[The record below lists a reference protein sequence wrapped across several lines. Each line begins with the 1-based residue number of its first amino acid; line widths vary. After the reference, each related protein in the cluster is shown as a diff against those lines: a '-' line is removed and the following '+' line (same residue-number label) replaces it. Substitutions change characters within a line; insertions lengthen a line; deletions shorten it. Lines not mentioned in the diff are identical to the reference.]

1 MLLIDSRDE
10 IGKGKSDDAVSA
22 LAESV
27 RPKKALGLRPYI
39 IVMVQD
45 LKRSMALPFVS
56 GNHDV
61 YSWRFSGYNAAQ
73 AASHQIPRT

>member
-1 MLLIDSRDE
+1 MMRFLRWQ
-10 IGKGKSDDAVSA
+10 
-22 LAESV
+22 
-27 RPKKALGLRPYI
+27 KASGLSPYI

-45 LKRSMALPFVS
+45 LKRSMARPFIS

>member
-1 MLLIDSRDE
+1 MMRFLRYQ
-10 IGKGKSDDAVSA
+10 KT
-22 LAESV
+22 
-27 RPKKALGLRPYI
+27 LGLCPYI
-39 IVMVQD
+39 IMVVQD
-45 LKRSMALPFVS
+45 IKRSMARPFIS